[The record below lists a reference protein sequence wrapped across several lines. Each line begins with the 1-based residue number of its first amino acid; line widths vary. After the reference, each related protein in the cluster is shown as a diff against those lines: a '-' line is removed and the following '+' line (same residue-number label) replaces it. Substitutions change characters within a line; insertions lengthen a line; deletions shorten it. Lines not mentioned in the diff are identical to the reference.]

1 MKKEWLKNKRTK
13 IDNILF
19 NTFGPLVS
27 FECLWST
34 KKKLCVENH
43 RTKLGFNWLSG
54 FIRFKTYNTL
64 FDILVLLF
72 LSCKSDQEKQKTKRF

>member
-1 MKKEWLKNKRTK
+1 VLAPLYLGKGKSHTKYASMLKKDIFIRNMKKEWLKNKRTK

-34 KKKLCVENH
+34 
-43 RTKLGFNWLSG
+43 
-54 FIRFKTYNTL
+54 
-64 FDILVLLF
+64 
-72 LSCKSDQEKQKTKRF
+72 